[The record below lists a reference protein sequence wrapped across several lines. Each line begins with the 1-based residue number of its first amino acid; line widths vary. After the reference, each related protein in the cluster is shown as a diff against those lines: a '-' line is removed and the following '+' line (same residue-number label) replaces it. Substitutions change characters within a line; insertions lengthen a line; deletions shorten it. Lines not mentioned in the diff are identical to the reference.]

1 MVLLRMLDCGN
12 SVSLEWSDWKEC
24 NTDSCNKSDA
34 VLLLLDG
41 VLLSVMCC

>member
-1 MVLLRMLDCGN
+1 MVLLRILDCGD
-12 SVSLEWSDWKEC
+12 SVSLAWSDWKEC